1 MQDSQEILNLASAA
15 GRTLLE
21 NGAEIYRVEETMER
35 IADHYGESNENF
47 FVLSNGIFTT
57 GKSFAN
63 VEFIPIRGARL
74 DRVVAVNQ
82 LSRDI
87 AIQNLSCDEAFRRIE
102 SIRNMPGKPVWEQLA
117 GTLLGCGGFCAIF
130 GGGFS
135 DCAASMVAG
144 LLMYSFVL
152 FIGSRMSKILSN
164 IFGGLIGT
172 ALCLL
177 LHQIGFGTNLGNM
190 IIGTLIP
197 LIPGVPFTNG
207 LRDMANED
215 YIAGATRLLD
225 ALVVFFCIAIGVS
238 LSFLAQSWIAG
249 GMIQLHGTVTDS
261 QTALFP
267 IQLAAAFIGTA
278 AFAVLFGV
286 PRKYYVPSGLVGTA
300 GWLVYLLC
308 LRFTPLNVAGGTFCA
323 ATVVAFTSRLCAV
336 KLKCPSTVFIICG
349 IFPLIP
355 GAGVFWST
363 YYTVSSQLPAA
374 LGAGFTAVKVTIAIV
389 LGIIV
394 AMNIPRPR
402 FKLH

>member
-1 MQDSQEILNLASAA
+1 MKDTQKILNLASTA

-35 IADHYGESNENF
+35 IAGHYGEKGENF

-57 GKSFAN
+57 GESYAN

-74 DRVVAVNQ
+74 DKVVAVNQ

-87 AIQNLSCDEAFRRIE
+87 AIKDLSCDEAAE
-102 SIRNMPGKPVWEQLA
+102 KMEAIRKMPDKPVWEILA
-117 GTLLGCGGFCAIF
+117 GTVLGCGGFCAIF

-135 DCAASMVAG
+135 DCAAAMVAG
-144 LLMYSFVL
+144 LLMYCFIL
-152 FIGSRMSKILSN
+152 FAGSGMSKILAN
-164 IFGGLIGT
+164 ICGGIIGT
-172 ALCLL
+172 ALCLA
-177 LHQIGFGTNLGNM
+177 LHQIGFGANLGNM

-225 ALVVFFCIAIGVS
+225 ALVVFFCIALGVS
-238 LSFLAQSWIAG
+238 LSFIAHSWIAG

-261 QTALFP
+261 LTALFP

-286 PRKYYVPSGLVGTA
+286 PRKYYITSGLVRMA
-300 GWLVYLLC
+300 VLKYL
-308 LRFTPLNVAGGTFCA
+308 
-323 ATVVAFTSRLCAV
+323 S
-336 KLKCPSTVFIICG
+336 
-349 IFPLIP
+349 
-355 GAGVFWST
+355 
-363 YYTVSSQLPAA
+363 
-374 LGAGFTAVKVTIAIV
+374 V
-389 LGIIV
+389 LT
-394 AMNIPRPR
+394 
-402 FKLH
+402 K

>member
-1 MQDSQEILNLASAA
+1 MKDTQKILNLASTA

-35 IADHYGESNENF
+35 IAGHYGEKGENF

-57 GKSFAN
+57 GESYAN

-74 DRVVAVNQ
+74 DKVVAVNQ

-87 AIQNLSCDEAFRRIE
+87 AIKDMSCDEAAGKME
-102 SIRNMPGKPVWEQLA
+102 AIRKMPDKPVWEILA
-117 GTLLGCGGFCAIF
+117 GTVLGCGGFCAIF

-135 DCAASMVAG
+135 DCAAAMVAG
-144 LLMYSFVL
+144 LLMYCFIL
-152 FIGSRMSKILSN
+152 FAGSGMSKILAN
-164 IFGGLIGT
+164 ICGGIIGT
-172 ALCLL
+172 ALCLA
-177 LHQIGFGTNLGNM
+177 LHQIGFGANLGNM

-225 ALVVFFCIAIGVS
+225 ALVVFFCIALGVS
-238 LSFLAQSWIAG
+238 LSFIAHSWIAG
-249 GMIQLHGTVTDS
+249 GMIQLHGTVTDCV
-261 QTALFP
+261 TALFP

-286 PRKYYVPSGLVGTA
+286 PRKYYITSGLVGMT

-308 LRFTPLNVAGGTFCA
+308 LRFTPLSVVGGTFCA
-323 ATVVAFTSRLCAV
+323 ATVVAFSSRICAV
-336 KLKCPSTVFIICG
+336 KLRCPSTVFIICG

-355 GAGVFWST
+355 GAGVFWSS
-363 YYTVSSQLPAA
+363 YYTVSSQLSAA

-389 LGIIV
+389 LGLIV
-394 AMNIPRPR
+394 AMNIPRKR
-402 FKLH
+402 KN